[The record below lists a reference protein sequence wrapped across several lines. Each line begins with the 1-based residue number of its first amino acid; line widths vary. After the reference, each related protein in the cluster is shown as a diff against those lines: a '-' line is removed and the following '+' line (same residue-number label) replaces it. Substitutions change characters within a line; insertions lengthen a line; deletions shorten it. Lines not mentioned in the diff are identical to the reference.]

1 VSSPCHGTGRGRR
14 GLDVGEIFRT
24 HGESFRRRHVLSP
37 EQARVM
43 RAIERCRTAELG
55 GHLDVCEGCGYE
67 RPSYNSCRDRH
78 CPKCQALAQDLWLE
92 GRKKRLLPTRYF
104 HLVFTLPEELRGLA
118 LVNRRTV
125 YGLMFRAVSSTLL
138 ELGRDPRHLG
148 ALVGVTTVLHTWSRD
163 LRFHPHVHCIV
174 TGGGLRADG
183 KRWAAR
189 RGGHYLFPVK
199 VMSRLFRGKLMAALV
214 RARALGRL
222 RFRGSCV
229 ALADDDVFAAVKDT
243 LYRKEWIVYAKR
255 PMGGAEQ
262 VYRYL
267 GRYTHR
273 VGLSNHRL
281 RAIDDEAVRFA
292 TKDGRTVRLRPEE
305 FIRRFLL
312 HVLPK
317 GFVKI
322 RHYGLLAGSNV
333 KDKLERARR
342 LLGGDPLE
350 SSQDTPLE
358 NWRARLLRLCGV
370 DLSRCPRCGTGIMT
384 RCSWVP
390 PRLPRAPPEAI
401 SS

>member
-1 VSSPCHGTGRGRR
+1 
-14 GLDVGEIFRT
+14 
-24 HGESFRRRHVLSP
+24 
-37 EQARVM
+37 M

-92 GRKKRLLPTRYF
+92 GRKRRLLPTRYF

-118 LVNRRTV
+118 LANRRTV
-125 YGLMFRAVSSTLL
+125 FALMFQAVSSTLL
-138 ELGRDPRHLG
+138 TLGRDPRHLG
-148 ALVGVTTVLHTWSRD
+148 ALVGVTAVLHTWSRD
-163 LRFHPHVHCIV
+163 LGFHPHVHCIV
-174 TGGGLRADG
+174 TGGGLCADG
-183 KRWAAR
+183 RKWMSR
-189 RGGHYLFPVK
+189 RGGRYLFPVN
-199 VMSRLFRGKLMAALV
+199 VMSRLFRGKLMAGLV
-214 RARALGRL
+214 RARDRGQL
-222 RFRGSCV
+222 RFVGSC
-229 ALADDDVFAAVKDT
+229 ATLADADVFAAVKDA
-243 LYRKEWIVYAKR
+243 LYRKEWVVYAKR

-273 VGLSNHRL
+273 VGISNHRL
-281 RAIDDEAVRFA
+281 RAVDAEGVRFA
-292 TKDGRTVRLRPEE
+292 TRDGRTVRVTAEE

-317 GFVKI
+317 GFVKV

-342 LLGGDPLE
+342 LLGGDRLE
-350 SSQDTPLE
+350 SLDDTTVE
-358 NWRARLLRLCGV
+358 GWRARLLRLCGV
-370 DLSRCPRCGTGIMT
+370 DLWRCPRCGTGTMT

-390 PRLPRAPPEAI
+390 PPLPRAPPEAI